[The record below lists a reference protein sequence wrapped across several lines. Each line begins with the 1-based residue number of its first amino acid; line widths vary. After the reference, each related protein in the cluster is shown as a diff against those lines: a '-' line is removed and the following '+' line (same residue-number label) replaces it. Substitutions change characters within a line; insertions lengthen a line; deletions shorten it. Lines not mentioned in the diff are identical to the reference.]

1 MFKAVE
7 VKALPNYR
15 IWLRYG
21 DGMEGEAD
29 LSRFAGRGVF
39 KRWDDAAFFDQ
50 VHIGPGGAIAWDDEI
65 DLCPDTLYMEI
76 SGKRPEEV
84 FPNLKTERVDA

>member
-1 MFKAVE
+1 
-7 VKALPNYR
+7 
-15 IWLRYG
+15 
-21 DGMEGEAD
+21 MEAIRPEID
-29 LSRFAGRGVF
+29 
-39 KRWDDAAFFDQ
+39 FDQ
-50 VHIGPGGAIAWDDEI
+50 VHIGPGGSIAWDDEI